1 MLDQRLGVPFAPRSR
16 FRAYVDE
23 IPGVGVV
30 FAEDVAFGVVQQGEK
45 FIEEALLA
53 FLGELPVEA
62 KHTTPQHSTEIV
74 HILVWGHPNFLEG
87 LRVSVVFYSLL
98 DFAFGQCARGVWEH
112 FGGDGIMA

>member
-1 MLDQRLGVPFAPRSR
+1 MLDERLGVPFAPRPR
-16 FRAYVDE
+16 FRANVDE

-62 KHTTPQHSTEIV
+62 KHTTPQHSTKVI
-74 HILVWGHPNFLEG
+74 HILVRGHP
-87 LRVSVVFYSLL
+87 VFS
-98 DFAFGQCARGVWEH
+98 RGFVLV
-112 FGGDGIMA
+112 